1 MRLLTGIAWLWAFLG
16 LGELA
21 VRATQLPLPGSV
33 AGMLALWVALETGVV
48 RLEWLDRGAG
58 SLLAV
63 LGLLFVPA
71 GVGFLQFTDAGRAW
85 IAVAVVVSA
94 GALIT
99 LAVTGHVVQ
108 RAVRRG

>member
-21 VRATQLPLPGSV
+21 VRATQLPVPGSI
-33 AGMLALWVALETGVV
+33 AGMLLLLAALETGAV
-48 RLEWLDRGAG
+48 RLAWLDRGAG

-71 GVGFLQFTDAGRAW
+71 GVGFLQYVQAGTAW
-85 IAVAVVVSA
+85 IAVAVVVSL

-108 RAVRRG
+108 RAVRHG